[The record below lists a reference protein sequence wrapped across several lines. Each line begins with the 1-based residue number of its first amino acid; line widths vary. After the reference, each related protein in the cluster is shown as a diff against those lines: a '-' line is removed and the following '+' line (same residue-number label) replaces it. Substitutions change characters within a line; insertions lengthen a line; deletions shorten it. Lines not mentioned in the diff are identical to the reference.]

1 MFTVTRQYILF
12 AAPGCLS
19 DELFSVGLEST
30 DVIIHILHWNFK
42 HVWYYQG
49 SSNECISLDI
59 KETYS
64 DDFQANNLILPQEQV
79 CMH

>member
-30 DVIIHILHWNFK
+30 DVIIHIL